1 MKLTKITDINNLPNG
16 TYSTDIATNY
26 TFSDNAK
33 RVLGVELFKLNLH
46 TKQEYY
52 SIAEIMRV
60 IKDYKDGLNNTKVPL
75 IEPVYELPPNLI
87 NNTELTSNNNF
98 SLVNEGVVN
107 EPIVTLEDN
116 KTIVTLED
124 NEPIIILEDNEPI
137 ITLED
142 NEPIVTFEDNK
153 TIEEPIEILKEEI
166 SEGLNNQEKL
176 KPLNKKKKA

>member
-33 RVLGVELFKLNLH
+33 RALGVELFKLNLH

-60 IKDYKDGLNNTKVPL
+60 IKDYKDGLNNTIVPL

-87 NNTELTSNNNF
+87 NKTELTHNNDDF
-98 SLVNEGVVN
+98 LLVNESVVN
-107 EPIVTLEDN
+107 EPIV
-116 KTIVTLED
+116 
-124 NEPIIILEDNEPI
+124 
-137 ITLED
+137 
-142 NEPIVTFEDNK
+142 NEPIVSFESNA
-153 TIEEPIEILKEEI
+153 TIEEPIEILKEKVI
-166 SEGLNNQEKL
+166 EGLNNQEEV
-176 KPLNKKKKA
+176 KPLNKKKGHKIIT

>member
-1 MKLTKITDINNLPNG
+1 
-16 TYSTDIATNY
+16 
-26 TFSDNAK
+26 
-33 RVLGVELFKLNLH
+33 
-46 TKQEYY
+46 
-52 SIAEIMRV
+52 MRV

>member
-33 RVLGVELFKLNLH
+33 KVLGVELFKLNLH

-52 SIAEIMRV
+52 SIAEIMKV
-60 IKDYKDGLNNTKVPL
+60 IKDYKDGLNNTIVPL

-107 EPIVTLEDN
+107 EPIVTLEN
-116 KTIVTLED
+116 
-124 NEPIIILEDNEPI
+124 NEP
-137 ITLED
+137 
-142 NEPIVTFEDNK
+142 
-153 TIEEPIEILKEEI
+153 IEEPIEILKEEI